1 MRTTPWSLLVV
12 PAVLMLALVGRP
24 GDVAQ
29 DSAGVVAVAIIG
41 SAEGTSG

>member
-1 MRTTPWSLLVV
+1 MRTTPWSLLVA

-29 DSAGVVAVAIIG
+29 ESADAVAVAIIR